1 MVKLLN
7 PFFVKI
13 EHKKSQLKALPQD
26 KGTGM
31 DKKAPAKWRALIT
44 AACLTGCLL
53 SFGIQAA
60 LPAYALEATP
70 EKQIRIG
77 VKFGSVTDATTVLT
91 STSGFK
97 LGTIDSEGTFTDTGA
112 VLPLNTLYV
121 IKNTRLVGETI
132 GTPSGGS
139 SGAYFGPYHLQ
150 VGPDFDSYLEMKQVL
165 DETALQLQGLFPAYD
180 DGWRIYVGA
189 YLSEAE
195 RDTKKAEIEEVLQAL
210 ELSHA
215 PVNDQA
221 VMIVDGTEVHMY
233 YDTLDE
239 VFGLMP
245 QAKGDLVGFESRKYR
260 GAIGVQRYVGSD
272 PTVINY
278 IGVEPYLYGVLPR
291 EMSGD
296 WPLEALKA
304 QAVAARNYAY
314 ASLNKHQKWGFDLC
328 NLQDCQVYGG
338 ASVERPRSNDAVD
351 ETLAKLLL
359 YDGEPITAFFH
370 SNSGGRT
377 ESSEYIWSE
386 AVPYLKSVA
395 DPYSL
400 NQPSATW
407 SKTYT
412 KAQIDSILK
421 GKGIN
426 IGPLIGIY
434 ITKTSPNGRALETVF
449 VGRDGDYVTSK
460 EKVRFLLGSYDIR
473 STWFTIEGGGDYD
486 PGDSGGAGNDGGTT
500 EDGEATALTVI
511 SSSGKST
518 VPLEGLV
525 IQGSA
530 GKVTVGD
537 SEALVVLSGSSLS
550 TIEPTEAAQTETP
563 AVREDQPVDSS
574 ETLVFTGYGFGHGV
588 GMSQWGAKDM
598 ADKGMSYV
606 EILTHYYTNTQIQ

>member
-13 EHKKSQLKALPQD
+13 EKKRSQLSALTPV
-26 KGTGM
+26 
-31 DKKAPAKWRALIT
+31 KWRPLVT
-44 AACLTGCLL
+44 AACLAGCLL
-53 SFGIQAA
+53 GIGLQAA

-70 EKQIRIG
+70 DKQIRIG

-97 LGTIDSEGTFTDTGA
+97 LGTIDGEGTFTDTGA

-132 GTPSGGS
+132 GSPSGGS
-139 SGAYFGPYHLQ
+139 SSAYFGPYHLQ
-150 VGPDFDSYLEMKQVL
+150 VGPEFDSYLEMRQVL

-180 DGWRIYVGA
+180 DGWRIYVGT

-195 RDTKKAEIEEVLQAL
+195 RNTKKAQIEEVLP
-210 ELSHA
+210 ELVLSLA
-215 PVNDQA
+215 PLNDQA
-221 VMIVDGTEVHMY
+221 VMVVDGTAVHLY

-239 VFGLMP
+239 VFGFMP
-245 QAKGDLVGFESRKYR
+245 QANGDLTGFESRKYR
-260 GAIGVQRYVGSD
+260 GAIGIRRYVDSD

-314 ASLNKHQKWGFDLC
+314 ASMGKHEKWSFDLC

-359 YDGEPITAFFH
+359 YDGKPITAFYH

-386 AVPYLKSVA
+386 AVPYLRSVA
-395 DPYSL
+395 DPYSVG
-400 NQPSATW
+400 QPSATW
-407 SKTYT
+407 TKTYT
-412 KAQIDSILK
+412 KAQIDEILK
-421 GKGIN
+421 SKGIN
-426 IGPLIGIY
+426 IGPLIGVY
-434 ITKTSPNGRALETVF
+434 VTKTSPNGRVLETVF

-460 EKVRFLLGSYDIR
+460 EKVRYLLGSYDIR

-486 PGDSGGAGNDGGTT
+486 PGESGGAGNDGGTT
-500 EDGEATALTVI
+500 ENGEATTLTVI
-511 SSSGKST
+511 SSSGKSS
-518 VPLEGLV
+518 VPLGGLV
-525 IQGSA
+525 IQGGS
-530 GKVTVGD
+530 GKVTLGD
-537 SEALVVLSGSSLS
+537 AEALVVLSASSLS
-550 TIEPTEAAQTETP
+550 TIEPAENTQPVTSI
-563 AVREDQPVDSS
+563 VRDNVTVDSS
-574 ETLVFTGYGFGHGV
+574 EILVFNGFGFGHGV
-588 GMSQWGAKDM
+588 GMSQWGAKAM
-598 ADKGMSYV
+598 ADQGMNYI
-606 EILTHYYTNTQIQ
+606 EILTHYYANTRVQ